1 MLVLWIEGFS
11 LSISLSLEWIN
22 QARRD
27 LVKAEQTGVSVVTGA
42 VEKALSACTVP
53 LHAQVKPRVYPL
65 D

>member
-22 QARRD
+22 RARRD

-42 VEKALSACTVP
+42 VRRRSLLV
-53 LHAQVKPRVYPL
+53 LFLYMHR
-65 D
+65 